1 MAKSVSEAPANLIYQ
16 LVSPID
22 MIRNGR
28 VKLELNK
35 QASIIQAAII
45 FVASVSTISF
55 GPAAIAAT
63 EGERDP
69 TCDRFDYNALC
80 DFSPTL
86 HLLVGEVF
94 IAGGISLALA
104 VLFYRLTNRNQAKI
118 EQIIKNEQLMR
129 NRRKDY
135 AVNHLRNLLTLVIFD
150 ISMLRGSLNRYN
162 NAIKTQD
169 DDAKKLW
176 LQSTN
181 LSKVRADEAK
191 LGRVL
196 QSVRNIL
203 VAANDVLE
211 PEIVDRIEGVCNYI
225 GELSTEENQNGII
238 EFPKMNVS
246 KIKVQYLLDLIK
258 TYSVTTRSFRDIDE
272 HYESLAAVTQQ
283 LRVMHKVVPT

>member
-1 MAKSVSEAPANLIYQ
+1 MKRTDRI
-16 LVSPID
+16 
-22 MIRNGR
+22 
-28 VKLELNK
+28 KLELNK
-35 QASIIQAAII
+35 KASIIQAAVI

-55 GPAAIAAT
+55 GPPAIAAT
-63 EGERDP
+63 GEQDL
-69 TCDRFDYNALC
+69 TCDRFDYNAQC

-86 HLLVGEVF
+86 HLLIGEVF

-118 EQIIKNEQLMR
+118 EQIIENEHLMR

-135 AVNHLRNLLTLVIFD
+135 AVNHLKNLLTLVIFD

-169 DDAKKLW
+169 DDGKKLW

-225 GELSTEENQNGII
+225 GELSTEENQDGTI

-258 TYSVTTRSFRDIDE
+258 TYSVITRSFRDIEE

>member
-1 MAKSVSEAPANLIYQ
+1 MKRRDRI
-16 LVSPID
+16 
-22 MIRNGR
+22 
-28 VKLELNK
+28 KLELNK
-35 QASIIQAAII
+35 MTYTILAAVV
-45 FVASVSTISF
+45 FAASVSTTSF
-55 GPAAIAAT
+55 SPVVAT
-63 EGERDP
+63 GSNRRGTDNLN
-69 TCDRFDYNALC
+69 CDRFDYNTEC

-86 HLLVGEVF
+86 HLLIGEVF

-118 EQIIKNEQLMR
+118 EQIIENEHLMK

-135 AVNHLRNLLTLVIFD
+135 AVNHLKNLLTLVIFN

-162 NAIKTQD
+162 NTIKVQD
-169 DDAKKLW
+169 DDDDKKLW

-196 QSVRNIL
+196 QSVRSIL
-203 VAANDVLE
+203 VATNDILE

-225 GELSTEENQNGII
+225 GELSTEENQDGTM

-246 KIKVQYLLDLIK
+246 KIKVQYLLDLLK
-258 TYSVTTRSFRDIDE
+258 TYSTTSRSFRDIDE
-272 HYESLAAVTQQ
+272 HYQSLAAVTQQ
-283 LRVMHKVVPT
+283 LRVMDQEVRP